1 MQFARS
7 LIVSLPI
14 FLNSDRSNRAKRDAS
29 VLYQQRGEV
38 AGAAVSMGM
47 EVEGK
52 LGARLGAARVA
63 SLYNNVEEGISQ
75 GKMIFLR
82 KNREKKSQFLWC
94 YKNYA

>member
-1 MQFARS
+1 MASF
-7 LIVSLPI
+7 LP
-14 FLNSDRSNRAKRDAS
+14 LCR
-29 VLYQQRGEV
+29 V

-52 LGARLGAARVA
+52 LGARLGATRVA

>member
-1 MQFARS
+1 MASF
-7 LIVSLPI
+7 LP
-14 FLNSDRSNRAKRDAS
+14 LCR
-29 VLYQQRGEV
+29 V

-47 EVEGK
+47 DVEGK
-52 LGARLGAARVA
+52 IGCTIGAARVA

>member
-1 MQFARS
+1 MASF
-7 LIVSLPI
+7 LP
-14 FLNSDRSNRAKRDAS
+14 LCR
-29 VLYQQRGEV
+29 V

-52 LGARLGAARVA
+52 LGGRQVAACGI

-82 KNREKKSQFLWC
+82 KNREKKVAISLVL
-94 YKNYA
+94 